1 VLPSSSYLITAQ
13 KTGYIRA
20 RYGQLQWNGPGTPV
34 FVEEQGNFVAVLRLK
49 KSGVVRGTVLDENQ
63 IGLPGLQVM
72 VYRAGRPL
80 KPIAAGVTDDRGVYR
95 ISGLEPASYAVA
107 SAARQLEDGR
117 SLLPTFF
124 GATANPQDAK
134 SVEVRLDE
142 EAGGIDIDPLPGRLY
157 RLSGKVI
164 SSAPVSL
171 AVYSDLGKRQVSVDS
186 GGRFQ
191 LDQLPPGNYQLLAEA
206 VGSPLAGYQK
216 LLLNGD
222 MENVV
227 VEMAPA
233 PTLRIRWE
241 EDGKPVDG
249 RDISAFIRRTDPPE
263 DAAQRRVLGTEVPA
277 LVPGTW
283 EIAVAPPTGSYVR
296 SIFAKSGDV
305 SHEFT
310 LAPAQALELTVAL
323 SSHPATLRGKVT
335 TAAGQPAL
343 APPVYLSPVEPDLRS
358 RLNGGRTARASL
370 DGEYVFAGLP
380 PGRYRVFSSFQ
391 AAGPD
396 DGAALGK
403 PVTMEEGKETTLDLE
418 LQ

>member
-1 VLPSSSYLITAQ
+1 M
-13 KTGYIRA
+13 TGA
-20 RYGQLQWNGPGTPV
+20 V
-34 FVEEQGNFVAVLRLK
+34 F
-49 KSGVVRGTVLDENQ
+49 DENQ

-80 KPIAAGVTDDRGVYR
+80 KSVAAGVTDDRGVYR
-95 ISGLEPASYAVA
+95 IAGLEPGSYTVA
-107 SAARQLEDGR
+107 NTARQLEDGR
-117 SLLPTFF
+117 SLLPTFL

-142 EAGGIDIDPLPGRLY
+142 EAAGLDIDPLPGRLY
-157 RLSGKVI
+157 KLSGKVI

-171 AVYSDLGKRQVSVDS
+171 LVYSDIGQRQVSVDP

-191 LDQLPPGNYQLLAEA
+191 LDQLSPGSYQLLAESA
-206 VGSPLAGYQK
+206 GLAAYRK

-227 VEMAPA
+227 LEMAPA

-249 RDISAFIRRTDPPE
+249 REISAFIRRTDPPE
-263 DAAQRRVLGTEVPA
+263 DTAQRRVLGNEVPT
-277 LVPGTW
+277 LLPGTW
-283 EIAVAPPTGSYVR
+283 EIAIAPPTGAYVR

-310 LAPAQALELTVAL
+310 LAPAQALELTVSL

-358 RLNGGRTARASL
+358 RLNGGRTVRASL
-370 DGEYVFAGLP
+370 DGEYVFVGLP

-391 AAGPD
+391 AATPD
-396 DGAALGK
+396 DGASLGK
-403 PVTMEEGKETTLDLE
+403 AVTLEEDKEATVDLE